1 MYKYFYCLMFVCQ
14 LCLMSTT
21 SPLITFQKCFSFEK
35 QNLPKRVHTRNLT
48 SKFEICVTLKKNFK
62 SCIAKL
68 LQLSACFSSKK
79 TCMNTDTS
87 LHIDTH
93 THIHTHT
100 HICAYFSFLCI
111 KTFTIMKIIPSFFEV
126 LY

>member
-1 MYKYFYCLMFVCQ
+1 MFVRQ

-21 SPLITFQKCFSFEK
+21 TPLITFQKCFSFEK
-35 QNLPKRVHTRNLT
+35 QNLPKRLHTRNLT

-79 TCMNTDTS
+79 TCMNTDTT

-93 THIHTHT
+93 THTLTHT
-100 HICAYFSFLCI
+100 FVHIFYFY
-111 KTFTIMKIIPSFFEV
+111 V
-126 LY
+126 